1 MVVSGMKLRRMR
13 SKGQS
18 LVISSV
24 LLILLVV
31 VVTFII
37 IGFVV
42 PFVKNQL
49 SGTDCFDAVGD
60 VEIVNSNKYTCYAEV
75 EMLVR
80 VRVNDDENIKGFT
93 IVLGGATTKSYEIK
107 GGAPLDNVKMYDDS
121 ASLVLPGKNEERTY
135 KITTGIPENINL
147 YPILK
152 DGRSCESAQEVNK
165 IISCE

>member
-107 GGAPLDNVKMYDDS
+107 GGDVSGVVMYDDS